1 MKSFKSYKQADSM
14 DCGPTC
20 LRMVA
25 KHKGK
30 SYSLQYL
37 REICHIDRQGVSLK
51 GLSYAAEKIGL
62 RSLVVKLPFIH
73 ETEASLYN
81 APLPAIAHWNQ
92 NHFVVVIKATPK
104 HVWIADPASGKFKL
118 TREDFEKSWISDNR
132 KGILLLLEE
141 TPDFHSIDTVD
152 QKWNL
157 GYIFRYLRPYRKLLL
172 QLGVGLL
179 LGVVFQ
185 LIFPFLTQSIV
196 DFGIQNQNINFV
208 YLILIAQLVLFGS
221 QTAVQF
227 IQSWILLH
235 MSTRINVSLLSDFLI
250 KLMKLPLGF
259 FDSKNIGDLM
269 QRINDH
275 KRIESFLTGSTLNVL
290 FSSLNLLVFGTV
302 LLIYSYTI
310 FTIFIVGAILYIL
323 WILIFLKKRKEID
336 YLAFQQYSENTDM
349 LYEIIQGMPEIKLQN
364 SEYKRRWKWAHIQA
378 SLFNTSIKT
387 LTITQYQDA
396 GGYFINQL
404 KNILISFV
412 AAKSVIDGNMTL
424 GMMMAIQYIV
434 GQVNSPLKQMLGFI
448 RSAQDAKIALERL
461 GEIHNTE
468 NEATEEQTATDF
480 IPDGDIEI
488 KNLSFSYTPISE
500 NVLTDINMTIP
511 TGKMTAIVGTSG
523 SGKTTLVKLLLGFYP
538 PSEGTI
544 KIGGT
549 SIDTIR
555 QSLWRANTGAVLQEG
570 YIFSDTIANN
580 IAESDDTVDKAK
592 LLQSVKTANIQDFI
606 ESSPLGYNTVIGSKG
621 GGISQGQKQ
630 RLLIARAVYKEPEI
644 LFFDEAT
651 NSLDANN
658 EKTIMENLDV
668 FFEGRTVVVVAHR
681 LSTVKNAYQ
690 IIVLEKGNII
700 ERGNH
705 EELVEKKGAY
715 YTLVKNQLELGS

>member
-1 MKSFKSYKQADSM
+1 M

-20 LRMVA
+20 LRMIA
-25 KHKGK
+25 KHHGK

-51 GLSYAAEKIGL
+51 GLSYASEKIGL
-62 RSLVVKLPFIH
+62 RTLVVKLPFIH
-73 ETEASLYN
+73 ETDASLYN

-92 NHFVVVIKATPK
+92 NHFIVIIKVTTK

-118 TREDFEKSWISDNR
+118 TREDFEKSWISDNG

-141 TPDFHSIDTVD
+141 TPDFHSKETINN
-152 QKWNL
+152 KWNL
-157 GYIFRYLRPYRKLLL
+157 RYIFKYLHPYKKLLL

-208 YLILIAQLVLFGS
+208 YLILIAQLILFGS

-259 FDSKNIGDLM
+259 FDSKNVGDLM

-275 KRIESFLTGSTLNVL
+275 KRVESFLTGSTLNVL

-302 LLIYSYTI
+302 LFIYSYTI
-310 FTIFIVGAILYIL
+310 FAIFIIGAILYIL
-323 WILIFLKKRKEID
+323 WIIIFLKKRKEID

-387 LTITQYQDA
+387 LTISQYQDA

-434 GQVNSPLKQMLGFI
+434 GQVNSPLKQMIGFI

-468 NEATEEQTATDF
+468 NEVSEDHATTDF
-480 IPDGDIEI
+480 IPDADLEI
-488 KNLSFSYTPISE
+488 KELSFSYTPISE
-500 NVLTDINMTIP
+500 KVLNKINLTIP
-511 TGKMTAIVGTSG
+511 KGKMTAIVGTSG

-544 KIGGT
+544 KVGGI
-549 SIDTIR
+549 SLQNIR
-555 QSLWRANTGAVLQEG
+555 QMHWRANTGAVLQDG

-580 IAESDDTVDKAK
+580 IAESDDSVDKTK
-592 LLQSVKTANIQDFI
+592 LLQSVKTANIQEYI
-606 ESSPLGYNTVIGSKG
+606 ESTPLGYNTVIGSKG

-630 RLLIARAVYKEPEI
+630 RLLIARAVYKEPKI

-658 EKTIMENLDV
+658 EKQIMENLDV

-681 LSTVKNAYQ
+681 LSTVKNADQ
-690 IIVLEKGNII
+690 IIVLEKGVII

-705 EELVEKKGAY
+705 EELVDKRGAY